1 MGQKVNPIGFR
12 VAVDHDWRSRW
23 FADKRSFGDFLAEDC
38 RIRDLVAKT
47 VKEGAIASVRI
58 ERYAN
63 RVRVNIH
70 TARPGIVMGKGGEEV
85 ERLRKAL
92 NKLTKKEVFI
102 EVTEVRDA
110 DANAQLVA
118 ESIADQIV
126 RRITVKRAMKRAQRT
141 AMEMGVDGI
150 KMLAS
155 GRINGAELSRV
166 EWMKEGKVP
175 LHTLRAHIEYGFAE
189 ADTTAGKI
197 GVKVWICKGDN
208 YQPRMTNR
216 RRNGNAS
223 HA

>member
-1 MGQKVNPIGFR
+1 MGQKVNPIGYR
-12 VAVDHDWRSRW
+12 VGVDHDWRSRW
-23 FADKRSFGDFLAEDC
+23 FADKRAFGDYLAGDC
-38 RIRDLVAKT
+38 RIRDHVARSI
-47 VKEGAIASVRI
+47 KEGAIAGVRI

-63 RVRVNIH
+63 RVRVNVH

-175 LHTLRAHIEYGFAE
+175 LHTLRAKIEYGFAE

>member
-63 RVRVNIH
+63 RVRVNVH

-92 NKLTKKEVFI
+92 NKLTKKEVFV

-175 LHTLRAHIEYGFAE
+175 LHTLRAKIEYGFAE

>member
-38 RIRDLVAKT
+38 RIRDFVAKT

-63 RVRVNIH
+63 RVRVNVH

-92 NKLTKKEVFI
+92 NKLTKKEVFV

-175 LHTLRAHIEYGFAE
+175 LHTLRAKIEYGFAE

-197 GVKVWICKGDN
+197 GVTVWICKGDN
-208 YQPRMTNR
+208 YQPRMNNR

>member
-1 MGQKVNPIGFR
+1 MGQKVNPVGFR

-23 FADKRSFGDFLAEDC
+23 FADNRAFGDLLAEDTA
-38 RIRDLVAKT
+38 IRDEVAKRIKDAA
-47 VKEGAIASVRI
+47 VASVRI

-70 TARPGIVMGKGGEEV
+70 TARPGIVMGKAGADV
-85 ERLRKAL
+85 EALRKRLAR
-92 NKLTKKEVFI
+92 LTHKEVYV
-102 EVTEVRDA
+102 EVTEIRDA

-118 ESIADQIV
+118 ESIADQLV
-126 RRITVKRAMKRAQRT
+126 KRITLKRAMKKAMRT
-141 AMEMGVDGI
+141 AMDMGVDGI

-175 LHTLRAHIEYGFAE
+175 LHTIRAKIEYGY
-189 ADTTAGKI
+189 ADALTTAGLI
-197 GVKVWICKGDN
+197 GVKVWICKSED
-208 YQPRMTNR
+208 YQPRTMNR
-216 RRNGNAS
+216 RRNNNAA

>member
-63 RVRVNIH
+63 RVRVNVH

-175 LHTLRAHIEYGFAE
+175 LHTLRAKIEYGFAE